1 MPWAKQFDEGD
12 VLDKAMQAFWAHGC
26 EAKSIQDLVDCMG
39 LNRGGI
45 YAAFGSKRKL
55 FIRALERYQTHHRR
69 AWLASLRRRHKPRA
83 AILSVF
89 EGAMGAALSDHSRSG
104 CFLVNTAIELSPHDE
119 AIARLVAEGQS
130 DTEALFRDLIL
141 EGKTIGDIPFQIH
154 TSVSAPLPSLG
165 RH

>member
-39 LNRGGI
+39 LNRGSI

-55 FIRALERYQTHHRR
+55 FIRALERYETHHRR
-69 AWLASLRRRHKPRA
+69 AWLASLRRRHKPHA

-89 EGAMGAALSDHSRSG
+89 EGAIGAALSDHSRSG

-119 AIARLVAEGQS
+119 AIARLVAEGLS
-130 DTEALFRDLIL
+130 DTEAFFRDLIL
-141 EGKTIGDIPFQIH
+141 EGKTIGNIPFQIH